1 MRIKFGDRCSRY
13 LVGRGREDIEYE
25 RILSSISLILISIS
39 ISVSPGGRSIHDG
52 FATIRT
58 GAGKRGRAR
67 SSPSVVNELRSN
79 APCHHGCCNTTLG
92 RTWGME
98 PLWEEKGNVEQQGA
112 QPVAKRD
119 RAQLPWWEVA
129 TRRSKY
135 RSCPAFSQVR
145 ATGRAC

>member
-1 MRIKFGDRCSRY
+1 MSGFSFPFP
-13 LVGRGREDIEYE
+13 
-25 RILSSISLILISIS
+25 
-39 ISVSPGGRSIHDG
+39 VSPGGRSIHDG

-67 SSPSVVNELRSN
+67 SSPSVVNELRST

-145 ATGRAC
+145 RRGARADAGRAAGSILMGGFLTAVSMLLCL